1 MNADLHELYRTL
13 RRWIVNGKA
22 RPQSYTQLS
31 RDYQKQTGIW
41 LEPHGSWDAPLGE
54 LNKALNAIGA
64 PALSALVILQDLNE
78 PGNGFW
84 GSAPNVPSRPR
95 SEIDRISAWSRIIAS
110 IESYDWPES
119 LIAP

>member
-1 MNADLHELYRTL
+1 MNADLHELYQTL
-13 RRWIVNGKA
+13 RQWIVDGKA

-31 RDYQKQTGIW
+31 RDCQNQTGIW

-119 LIAP
+119 LITP